1 MMRLNKFIAHYSTY
15 SRREADQAI
24 LDGYVRIDGEI
35 EKNPAVQVDERHAN
49 VTVSGNKIV
58 PNDQF
63 TVIVYNK
70 PRGELVTKKDPQNRK
85 TIYDSLSKNYRH
97 FIPVGRLDYA
107 SEGLLL
113 LTDASRVAT
122 ALMTSKMERVYRI
135 KIKGPVTDAMK
146 VAMGEG
152 LELDDATAGAHE
164 LSTTESMSFA
174 PFYAYQVQKDQGDY
188 SILKV
193 AIGEGQNRELRRFFA
208 HFNAEVVDL
217 KRLSFGGIEL
227 NNLPTGKVRF
237 LERSEYNSLRAFLEG
252 VEKAASIKE
261 KQKRNEKLSEG
272 ERKPE
277 KKLSKGEY
285 PPAKKLS
292 DSERKP
298 EKKFSKEKG
307 KSERKPSTKE
317 KTKPKPEQDS
327 FSTNKYKPEKKFS
340 KWEGKK

>member
-35 EKNPAVQVDERHAN
+35 EKNPAVSVDERSAN
-49 VTVSGNKIV
+49 VMVSGHKITAT
-58 PNDQF
+58 DQF

-70 PRGELVTKKDPQNRK
+70 PRGELVTKKDPQKRK
-85 TIYDSLSKNYRH
+85 TIYDSLSSNYKH

-122 ALMTSKMERVYRI
+122 ALMTSKMERVYKI
-135 KIKGPVTDAMK
+135 KIKGPVTEGMK
-146 VAMGEG
+146 IAMGEG
-152 LELDDATAGAHE
+152 LELEDASAGAHE
-164 LSTTESMSFA
+164 YAEEGPMNFA

-208 HFNAEVVDL
+208 HFGAEIVDL

-237 LERSEYNSLRAFLEG
+237 LERNEYSSLRDFLETA
-252 VEKAASIKE
+252 EKAE
-261 KQKRNEKLSEG
+261 KMKQNDKKGKANALGKPV
-272 ERKPE
+272 RKPVVE
-277 KKLSKGEY
+277 VKKPTKREFVKD
-285 PPAKKLS
+285 KKV
-292 DSERKP
+292 KP
-298 EKKFSKEKG
+298 ENEVFG
-307 KSERKPSTKE
+307 
-317 KTKPKPEQDS
+317 
-327 FSTNKYKPEKKFS
+327 TNKYKPRTDNKFKK
-340 KWEGKK
+340 

>member
-35 EKNPAVQVDERHAN
+35 EKNPAVSVDERSAN
-49 VTVSGNKIV
+49 VTISGHKV
-58 PNDQF
+58 TATDQF

-70 PRGELVTKKDPQNRK
+70 PRGELVTKKDPQNRR
-85 TIYDSLSKNYRH
+85 TIYDTLSSNYKH
-97 FIPVGRLDYA
+97 FIPVGRLDFA

-135 KIKGPVTDAMK
+135 KIKGAVSDAMK

-152 LELDDATAGAHE
+152 LELEDASAGAHE
-164 LSTTESMSFA
+164 HSEIGSMSFA

-208 HFNAEVVDL
+208 HFGAEIVDL

-237 LERSEYNSLRAFLEG
+237 L
-252 VEKAASIKE
+252 
-261 KQKRNEKLSEG
+261 KRNEYTSLREFLDTI
-272 ERKPE
+272 E
-277 KKLSKGEY
+277 
-285 PPAKKLS
+285 
-292 DSERKP
+292 
-298 EKKFSKEKG
+298 
-307 KSERKPSTKE
+307 KSEKMKQNDQKAKAKIAGKPLRKSTVEVK
-317 KTKPKPEQDS
+317 KVTKREFIKDKKVKPLNEV
-327 FSTNKYKPEKKFS
+327 FGTNKYKPKSDYKFKK
-340 KWEGKK
+340 

>member
-35 EKNPAVQVDERHAN
+35 EKNPAVSVDERSAN
-49 VTVSGNKIV
+49 VMVSGHKITAT
-58 PNDQF
+58 DQF

-70 PRGELVTKKDPQNRK
+70 PRGELVTKKDPQKRK
-85 TIYDSLSKNYRH
+85 TIYDSLSSNYKH

-122 ALMTSKMERVYRI
+122 ALMTSKMERVYKI
-135 KIKGPVTDAMK
+135 KIKGPVTEGMK
-146 VAMGEG
+146 IAMGEG
-152 LELDDATAGAHE
+152 LELEDASAGAHE
-164 LSTTESMSFA
+164 YAEEGPMNFA

-208 HFNAEVVDL
+208 HFGAEIVDL

-237 LERSEYNSLRAFLEG
+237 LERNEYSSLRDFLETA
-252 VEKAASIKE
+252 EKAE
-261 KQKRNEKLSEG
+261 KMKQNDKKGKANALGKPV
-272 ERKPE
+272 RKPVVE
-277 KKLSKGEY
+277 VKKPTKREFVKD
-285 PPAKKLS
+285 KKV
-292 DSERKP
+292 KP
-298 EKKFSKEKG
+298 ENEVFG
-307 KSERKPSTKE
+307 
-317 KTKPKPEQDS
+317 
-327 FSTNKYKPEKKFS
+327 TNKYKPR
-340 KWEGKK
+340 

>member
-35 EKNPAVQVDERHAN
+35 EMNPAVQVDERSAN
-49 VTVSGNKIV
+49 VMISGNKIV

-70 PRGELVTKKDPQNRK
+70 PRGELVTKKDPQGRK
-85 TIYDSLSKNYRH
+85 TIYDSLAKAYRH
-97 FIPVGRLDYA
+97 YIPVGRLDYA

-122 ALMTSKMERVYRI
+122 ALMTSKMERVYKI

-152 LELDDATAGAHE
+152 LELDDASAGAHE
-164 LSTTESMSFA
+164 YAEEGPMSFA

-208 HFNAEVVDL
+208 HFGAEIVDL

-237 LERSEYNSLRAFLEG
+237 LERSEYSNLREFLDA
-252 VEKAASIKE
+252 VEKAEKI
-261 KQKRNEKLSEG
+261 KQKNEKKAPRVFEKSDA
-272 ERKPE
+272 KPV
-277 KKLSKGEY
+277 KKSFVKDK
-285 PPAKKLS
+285 AKV
-292 DSERKP
+292 
-298 EKKFSKEKG
+298 
-307 KSERKPSTKE
+307 
-317 KTKPKPEQDS
+317 KPKPSNEP
-327 FSTNKYKPEKKFS
+327 FSTNKYKPDSKFS
-340 KWEGKK
+340 KGGKK